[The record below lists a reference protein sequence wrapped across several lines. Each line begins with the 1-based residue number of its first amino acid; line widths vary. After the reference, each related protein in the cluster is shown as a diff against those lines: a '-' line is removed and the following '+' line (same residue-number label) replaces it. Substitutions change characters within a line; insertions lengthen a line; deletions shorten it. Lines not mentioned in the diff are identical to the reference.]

1 MFKLLGARRLQESL
15 QRVFH
20 IMLRANSLNVPAI
33 HSFPILTFMPLYT
46 WAMVYLLLKM
56 REKEML

>member
-15 QRVFH
+15 RTVFH

-33 HSFPILTFMPLYT
+33 HFFPILTFMPLYT
-46 WAMVYLLLKM
+46 CAMVYLLLKM
-56 REKEML
+56 RAKVML